1 MSNTLPVTEF
11 LLSKYYELSNT
22 PATDS
27 SSLFKWLYHKTLSR
41 KQLLISDLSSQKKH
55 AISYDQWN
63 DIASRLDDLTG
74 LSEWKTIDESSLY
87 NYKLLQDLTIRMR
100 HLRTTHDY
108 HRLLYLIRTKWVRNL
123 GNMNNV
129 NLYRHSHTGT
139 KQIIHDYLE
148 ESQAVLT
155 ALIHQSNMN
164 DHYLLGILQQTR
176 RNIGRTALVLSGGST
191 FGLFHIGV
199 LAALFESDL
208 MPKVISGSSAGAI
221 VASIFCVHTTQE
233 IPSLL
238 TNVLNMEFNIFNDDN
253 SKSPNENLLIK
264 ISRFC
269 QNGTWFNN
277 QPLINTMLSFL
288 GNLTFREAYNKTGK
302 ILNITVSPASIYEQP
317 KLLNN
322 LTAPNVLIWSA
333 VCASCSLPGVFPS
346 TPLFEKD
353 PHTGKIK
360 EWGATNLHLSNMK
373 FMDGSVDN
381 DMPISRLSEMF
392 NVDHII
398 ACQVNIHVFP
408 LLKFSNTCVGGEIEK
423 EITARFRNQ
432 VTKIFKFFSDETIHF
447 LDILKELEF
456 HPYLMTKLKHLFL
469 QQYSGN
475 VTILPDLSMV
485 GQFHEVLKN
494 PSQLFLLHQTTLG
507 ARATW
512 PKISMIQNNCGQEF
526 ALDKAITFLKEKII
540 ISSSIKNPLQF
551 YQPRFSE
558 QIKSL
563 SIMDADLPGVDLEES
578 SSNSLSI
585 IKSPNKTAA
594 PGRFPLQPLPSPS
607 STFNKRKMDMLSPS
621 PSPSTSPQRS
631 KSSFT
636 QQGTRQKANSL
647 SFAIGASS
655 LRLKK
660 SPLKVPSRPQFKKRS
675 SYYNQNMSAEMRK
688 NRKKSGTISSYDVQ
702 TNSED
707 FPIPAIENGSFDN
720 TLFNPSRFP
729 MDAMSCHKRQFH
741 EQFRHF
747 SKLK

>member
-398 ACQVNIHVFP
+398 ACQVNIHIFP

-729 MDAMSCHKRQFH
+729 MDAMSAATNDNFMNNSDIFQN
-741 EQFRHF
+741 
-747 SKLK
+747 

>member
-494 PSQLFLLHQTTLG
+494 PSQLFLLHQATLG

-729 MDAMSCHKRQFH
+729 MDAMSAATNDNFMNNSDIFQN
-741 EQFRHF
+741 
-747 SKLK
+747 

>member
-27 SSLFKWLYHKTLSR
+27 SSLFKWLYQKTLSR

-729 MDAMSCHKRQFH
+729 MDAMSAATNDNFMNNSDIFQN
-741 EQFRHF
+741 
-747 SKLK
+747 

>member
-729 MDAMSCHKRQFH
+729 MDAMSAATNDN
-741 EQFRHF
+741 FRNNSDIF
-747 SKLK
+747 QN

>member
-238 TNVLNMEFNIFNDDN
+238 TSVLNMEFNIFNDDN

-621 PSPSTSPQRS
+621 PPPSTSPQRS

-729 MDAMSCHKRQFH
+729 MDAMSAATNDNFMNNSDIFQN
-741 EQFRHF
+741 
-747 SKLK
+747 

>member
-485 GQFHEVLKN
+485 GQFHQVLKN

-729 MDAMSCHKRQFH
+729 MDAMSAATNDNFMNNSDIFQN
-741 EQFRHF
+741 
-747 SKLK
+747 

>member
-87 NYKLLQDLTIRMR
+87 NYKLLQDFTIRMR

-621 PSPSTSPQRS
+621 PPPSTSPQRS

-729 MDAMSCHKRQFH
+729 MDAMSAATNDNFMNNSDIFQN
-741 EQFRHF
+741 
-747 SKLK
+747 

>member
-87 NYKLLQDLTIRMR
+87 NYKLLKDLTIRMR

-139 KQIIHDYLE
+139 KQIIHDYLK

-607 STFNKRKMDMLSPS
+607 STFNKSKMDMLSPS

-729 MDAMSCHKRQFH
+729 MDAMSAATNDNFMNNSDIFQN
-741 EQFRHF
+741 
-747 SKLK
+747 

>member
-11 LLSKYYELSNT
+11 LLSKYYERSNT

-729 MDAMSCHKRQFH
+729 MDAMSAATNDNFMNNSDIFQN
-741 EQFRHF
+741 
-747 SKLK
+747 

>member
-27 SSLFKWLYHKTLSR
+27 SPLFKWLYHKTLSR

-585 IKSPNKTAA
+585 IKSPNKTVA

-729 MDAMSCHKRQFH
+729 MDAMSAATNDNFMNNSDIFQN
-741 EQFRHF
+741 
-747 SKLK
+747 

>member
-432 VTKIFKFFSDETIHF
+432 VTKIFKLFSDETIHF

-729 MDAMSCHKRQFH
+729 MDAMSAATNDNFMNNSDIFQN
-741 EQFRHF
+741 
-747 SKLK
+747 

>member
-139 KQIIHDYLE
+139 KQIIHDYLK

-381 DMPISRLSEMF
+381 DLPISRLSEMF

-432 VTKIFKFFSDETIHF
+432 VTKTFKFFSDETIHF

-456 HPYLMTKLKHLFL
+456 HPYLMTKLKHIFL

-729 MDAMSCHKRQFH
+729 MDAMSAATNDNFMNNSDIFH
-741 EQFRHF
+741 N
-747 SKLK
+747 

>member
-11 LLSKYYELSNT
+11 LLSKYYELSNI

-139 KQIIHDYLE
+139 KQIIHDYLK

-456 HPYLMTKLKHLFL
+456 HPYLMTKLKHIFL

-729 MDAMSCHKRQFH
+729 MDAMSAATNDNFMNNSDIFH
-741 EQFRHF
+741 N
-747 SKLK
+747 

>member
-22 PATDS
+22 PATES

-41 KQLLISDLSSQKKH
+41 KQLLISDLSSQKKN

-729 MDAMSCHKRQFH
+729 MDAMSAATNDNFMNNSDIFQN
-741 EQFRHF
+741 
-747 SKLK
+747 

>member
-74 LSEWKTIDESSLY
+74 LSEWKTIDESLLY

-729 MDAMSCHKRQFH
+729 MDAMSAATNDNFMNNSDIFQN
-741 EQFRHF
+741 
-747 SKLK
+747 